1 VKTIAV
7 AALFLSSIAHA
18 GELKHIRAEHKVSGD
33 AMEYIQRS
41 LERSIEPLLADRP
54 VVVEPTIV
62 NMKFV
67 SGGKRFLFGP
77 FAGGSYVTL
86 RVRVTDG
93 ERVSEETFYEHS
105 NAFNGMVTVGIT
117 DNHMLKRVAQRASE
131 FVKMSLNIPF
141 DTVAVEPTDNTTL
154 DRQQQNPDGN
164 HPRDTT
170 SDPDAQLH

>member
-1 VKTIAV
+1 MLKNMATTF
-7 AALFLSSIAHA
+7 ALPILFFSSIVHA
-18 GELKHIRAEHKVSGD
+18 GELKHVRAEHKVSGD

-54 VVVEPTIV
+54 AVVEPTIV

-86 RVRVTDG
+86 RVRITEG
-93 ERVSEETFYEHS
+93 ELVKEETFYEHA

-117 DNHMLKRVAQRASE
+117 DNHMLKRIAQRAAE
-131 FVKMSLNIPF
+131 FIKMSLNIPI
-141 DTVAVEPTDNTTL
+141 DPVAVEPTD
-154 DRQQQNPDGN
+154 
-164 HPRDTT
+164 
-170 SDPDAQLH
+170 SAQPQ